1 MSLACVAGGLGRMDR
16 ATSILGGCRLLPLC
30 SLGGATLLVGGRGLR
45 LGRLLFMLAWGHFG
59 GLRTYFLGTDLPH
72 HFVLV
77 SLISWSDGVDAYT
90 AQLPR
95 PVPMSR
101 IC

>member
-45 LGRLLFMLAWGHFG
+45 LGRLLCMLA
-59 GLRTYFLGTDLPH
+59 
-72 HFVLV
+72 
-77 SLISWSDGVDAYT
+77 
-90 AQLPR
+90 
-95 PVPMSR
+95 
-101 IC
+101 